1 MEILREWP
9 HQSWDYHWT
18 WNRAL
23 AERGIKEGQEFSAF
37 KVIRLESSDREGNR
51 EYGWGQRM
59 EQNSMG
65 CVIPMEGGH
74 S

>member
-18 WNRAL
+18 WNGAL
-23 AERGIKEGQEFSAF
+23 AERGIKERQEFSAF

-51 EYGWGQRM
+51 EY
-59 EQNSMG
+59 S
-65 CVIPMEGGH
+65 
-74 S
+74 